1 MTTRDKIKA
10 VALTH
15 FAKGGY
21 EGTPLSAI
29 TKEVGVTT
37 PAVYAFFGSKEELFL
52 SIFEDVL
59 KNHYISVKAAVE
71 EAKSGTVEQRL
82 YQILRG
88 AFTYHVSHE
97 EETVFYK
104 RAMMFPPAPLED
116 KLKER
121 FGETE
126 GMLTREILSLLQEG
140 IEEGVIEN
148 RPIED
153 LLDGFL
159 CLMDGLFL
167 QMFYYDEKKYEQKLR
182 NIWKLF
188 WSGIAGA

>member
-10 VALTH
+10 VALTQ

-37 PAVYAFFGSKEELFL
+37 PAVYAFFGSKEDLFL

-59 KNHYISVKAAVE
+59 GNHYLSVKNAIEQAQN
-71 EAKSGTVEQRL
+71 GTVEQRL
-82 YQILRG
+82 YQILQG
-88 AFTYHVSHE
+88 AFSYHMSNE
-97 EETVFYK
+97 EETIFYK
-104 RAMMFPPAPLED
+104 RAMMFPPATLED
-116 KLKER
+116 KLRER

-126 GMLTREILSLLQEG
+126 GMLTREILSLLTEG
-140 IEEGVIEN
+140 IETGVIEN
-148 RPIED
+148 HPIED
-153 LLDGFL
+153 LLDSFL

-167 QMFYYDEKKYEQKLR
+167 QMFYYDEKKYEQKLH

-188 WSGIAGA
+188 WSGIAVS

>member
-1 MTTRDKIKA
+1 M
-10 VALTH
+10 TH

-59 KNHYISVKAAVE
+59 KNHYHSVKEAIE

-97 EETVFYK
+97 EETIFYK
-104 RAMMFPPAPLED
+104 RAMMFPPASLED

-126 GMLTREILSLLQEG
+126 GMLTGEILMLLTEG
-140 IEEGVIEN
+140 IETGVIDN

-167 QMFYYDEKKYEQKLR
+167 QMFYYDEKKYEQKLH

-188 WSGIAGA
+188 WSGIAGS